1 MLCVS
6 LNGPAP
12 MGDMAR
18 TRTSYVFPKMT
29 TSMSAEFT
37 KEDPEMFKVCQ
48 GPFRLRYC
56 TSYEEIGTSLEGAFQ

>member
-12 MGDMAR
+12 MGDKAL

-37 KEDPEMFKVCQ
+37 EEDPEMFKVCQ
-48 GPFRLRYC
+48 GSFSIQYC
-56 TSYEEIGTSLEGAFQ
+56 TSYKEIGTSLEGAFQ